1 MTKRRKVVVVLGATG
16 SVGKNVIRFLSPFV
30 DIRAASRRA
39 TLKSQSGIT
48 AYQLD
53 LSDEA
58 ALRRCCD
65 GCDMLVNCAAPG
77 IEAEEKVAHIACEL
91 GIDYVDPGG
100 DEQLY
105 AALASQTAAGQSC
118 ILSAGMLPGLSGVLP
133 RLLAA
138 EFDSLTHLTGYVLS
152 HEPFSYGGAKDFL
165 ASLDN
170 GFGITGLS
178 LQNDQLQ
185 PCSSPGKRLLPLAC
199 TSAQA
204 LPYMSSEWQRLS
216 RSLRVS
222 EAAWF
227 NLYPHGE
234 LFDWL
239 GDVRSNLSLVEGLA
253 SETRRIEKLVALS
266 VADFASL
273 PTQHVLAI
281 EASGWRD
288 GAQRTRSLVV
298 CAQQG
303 AELTGAVTAF
313 TALQRLQD
321 LLPDRLH
328 FAADVLSPESLMVFL
343 RENLPSLRI
352 LQLDDSLFQ
361 QDEGAI

>member
-1 MTKRRKVVVVLGATG
+1 MTKRRKRVAVLGATG
-16 SVGKNVIRFLSPFV
+16 SVGRQVMRFLSPYV
-30 DIRAASRRA
+30 DIRAGSRRA
-39 TLKSQSGIT
+39 TLRSQKGIT
-48 AYQLD
+48 AYRLD
-53 LSDEA
+53 AFDTET
-58 ALRRCCD
+58 LRGFCD
-65 GCDMLVNCAAPG
+65 GCDMLINCAAPG
-77 IEAEEKVAHIACEL
+77 SAVEEEIALIACQL
-91 GIDYVDPGG
+91 GVDYVDPGG
-100 DEQLY
+100 DEPLY
-105 AALASQTAAGQSC
+105 AALASQASAGHSI

-138 EFDSLTHLTGYVLS
+138 GFDSLTQLTGYVLS

-170 GFGITGLS
+170 GFGIAGLS
-178 LQNDQLQ
+178 VQNGELK
-185 PCSSPGKRLLPLAC
+185 PCPSPGERLLPLAC
-199 TSAQA
+199 TPAQA

-216 RSLRVS
+216 RQQRLS

-239 GDVRSNLSLVEGLA
+239 GSVRSNASLAENCA
-253 SETRRIEKLVALS
+253 NEAARIEKLVALS

-273 PTQHVLAI
+273 PTQHVLAV
-281 EASGWRD
+281 EASGWRN
-288 GAQRTRSLVV
+288 GAQLTRSLVV

-321 LLPDRLH
+321 LLPDGLH
-328 FAADVLSPESLMVFL
+328 FAADVLAPELLLASL
-343 RENLPSLRI
+343 RESLPSLRI
-352 LQLDDSLFQ
+352 LNLDNSLFQ